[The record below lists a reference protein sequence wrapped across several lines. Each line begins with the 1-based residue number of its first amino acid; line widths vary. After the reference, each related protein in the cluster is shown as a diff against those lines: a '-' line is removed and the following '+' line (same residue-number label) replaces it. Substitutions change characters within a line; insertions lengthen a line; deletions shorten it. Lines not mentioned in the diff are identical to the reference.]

1 MSTLENCTDAL
12 LQQKVVQASN
22 YERLESR
29 LMEMERAKRSLFFGL
44 KEIITDVERRRKDL
58 GELQEESTRLQ
69 QQLQQGSVKFSALA
83 AFMGEEQKKSMRLQ
97 EALESCATA
106 WTGCPARAAFLFR
119 ALQERSAF
127 CRQLTDVVTALKRVR
142 ALVEVV
148 QRVDAAKS
156 LLQERLDR
164 LESEAGRL
172 ETALQESHKE
182 QENLQEDLRGRK
194 NVAQTDAMRA
204 WRDSQERERHLLTL
218 EVALQG
224 AHLRS
229 SAEEGLN
236 AVYRMALQAALSIA
250 DACCDRRDQMAVVL
264 KFKERLCTL
273 GRDEI
278 IAVETRTHIL
288 TDVLTKRLVDLNAQ
302 RDCVV
307 LQRERALHE
316 TSLLRE
322 RQETLRGTAITVEH
336 RMEFLQLMHST
347 LQLFFRRQRARLLQM
362 HRERVEREAALV
374 SARAAHE
381 AFVLARRFRSLQQE
395 AREGFVAEESLV
407 RGTVEGNE
415 MNERRDIDEQATQSF
430 LMACTREKARK
441 EEMERK
447 ATVITASL
455 PKSPPKIL
463 QRRTTVTK
471 DTNDMHVHS
480 LRPNT
485 PKKTANTR
493 RGRNANAVPHT
504 DKKRPRSHAVLSA
517 ATVAR
522 RTYPASTQQQ
532 QQEDEANDA
541 ASDSSLNSLG
551 EFLTLGTRVPLS
563 ALKSTARRAPLQPLP
578 TNVVAGSES
587 GKRKDASNKGLTD
600 AAVRRVRINSPLPR
614 PPGSGNALCAL
625 SSALS
630 SAFARTGDA
639 AGTHTPKSKN
649 RLEAGKPRPSILVSK
664 DAWGEEK
671 ADDVFADVFSF

>member
-69 QQLQQGSVKFSALA
+69 HQLQQGSVKFSALA

-97 EALESCATA
+97 EALESYATA
-106 WTGCPARAAFLFR
+106 WTGCPARAAFLLR

-127 CRQLTDVVTALKRVR
+127 CRQLADVVTALNRVR
-142 ALVEVV
+142 ALVEAV
-148 QRVDAAKS
+148 QRVDVAKS

-164 LESEAGRL
+164 LESEAERL
-172 ETALQESHKE
+172 EAALRESHKK
-182 QENLQEDLRGRK
+182 QGNLQEDLRGRS

-204 WRDSQERERHLLTL
+204 WRDSQEKGRQLLTL

-250 DACCDRRDQMAVVL
+250 DACCGRRDQMAVVS

-273 GRDEI
+273 GRDKI
-278 IAVETRTHIL
+278 TAVETRTRIL
-288 TDVLTKRLVDLNAQ
+288 TEVLTKRLADLNAQ
-302 RDCVV
+302 RECVV

-316 TSLLRE
+316 TTLLRD
-322 RQETLRGTAITVEH
+322 RQETMRGTAITVEH
-336 RMEFLQLMHST
+336 RMEFLQLMHSA
-347 LQLFFRRQRARLLQM
+347 LQVFFRRQRARLFQM
-362 HRERVEREAALV
+362 HRERAEREAALV
-374 SARAAHE
+374 SARAANE

-395 AREGFVAEESLV
+395 AREGIVAEESLV
-407 RGTVEGNE
+407 RRTVEGNE
-415 MNERRDIDEQATQSF
+415 MDERRGIHEHATQSF
-430 LMACTREKARK
+430 LMACTKEKARK
-441 EEMERK
+441 EEMEMK
-447 ATVITASL
+447 AAGAAASL

-463 QRRTTVTK
+463 QRRTAVTK
-471 DTNDMHVHS
+471 DTDDMCVHS
-480 LRPNT
+480 LRQIT

-493 RGRNANAVPHT
+493 RSRAANAVPHT

-532 QQEDEANDA
+532 EDGTNDA

-551 EFLTLGTRVPLS
+551 EFLTLGTRLPLS

-578 TNVVAGSES
+578 TNVLAGGGS
-587 GKRKDASNKGLTD
+587 GRKKDVSKKGLTD
-600 AAVRRVRINSPLPR
+600 AALRRVHNNSPLPR

-639 AGTHTPKSKN
+639 AGTNTPKSKN

-664 DAWGEEK
+664 DAWGEGK